1 MLFPW
6 YCVFSGRHILPVDVV
21 RPGKDPAEKQS
32 AGGKTHRARGLG
44 DVVGIDSSYI
54 DICVCACMYIYIYI
68 NYSVYFIYILCIYI
82 YICIICFYLIC
93 IYFIYIYIICIYYIH
108 TYVLY
113 LWTIAYDVDTV
124 CEDLTILV
132 RYGDGIGRR
141 ILSCEVL

>member
-1 MLFPW
+1 MILRILRPSYLACGCCEAW
-6 YCVFSGRHILPVDVV
+6 QRSCRKAKRRWKNSPRKRSWGCSGDRFIIYWHM
-21 RPGKDPAEKQS
+21 
-32 AGGKTHRARGLG
+32 
-44 DVVGIDSSYI
+44 
-54 DICVCACMYIYIYI
+54 CVCVRVCIYIYIYI

-82 YICIICFYLIC
+82 YMYHMFLSHMYIFH
-93 IYFIYIYIICIYYIH
+93 IYIYIICIYYIH